1 MPWSWPRTGRPGRR
15 SATAPAAGRR
25 RCRPRS
31 CPRSRRRDRGGRGRS
46 RERGTRPL
54 RPPPRARRPRSA
66 GRYRRPPGGG
76 AALTGQR
83 RSPARGYPPT
93 TSPSLTGVIACR
105 STPSAASP
113 SPFTLLSSRSSFDPT
128 ARPSARSDSTRDHAP
143 TRNVFGSFRSCVNEH
158 FVSRRSDRRPGAA
171 VGGAR
176 CRTRRLGR
184 RGPRRRPLD
193 PQPQALPHVPGA
205 DLPVLTCGPSLV
217 RLSPAVGPGSW

>member
-113 SPFTLLSSRSSFDPT
+113 VPLHLVVLAKLLRPDGAPLGEERLDPRPCTNPECVRFVSIVRQRTLRESAQRSPARSSSWGRSMPDSAPGAPRTTTPTSGPAASSASPCSRS
-128 ARPSARSDSTRDHAP
+128 
-143 TRNVFGSFRSCVNEH
+143 
-158 FVSRRSDRRPGAA
+158 
-171 VGGAR
+171 
-176 CRTRRLGR
+176 
-184 RGPRRRPLD
+184 
-193 PQPQALPHVPGA
+193 
-205 DLPVLTCGPSLV
+205 
-217 RLSPAVGPGSW
+217 